1 MAAVPAVLQNA
12 LGVRTWGDVRAMIHS
27 GGPAISSLLV
37 GWNVVDDNKAS
48 LIAGL
53 LVALASPLA
62 AYPEAENNFRKWL
75 YGVVAAVQA
84 VLIGVVGVVDSPIV
98 DLLGSALAI
107 LGGMVAS
114 ANTPTS
120 ESGFV
125 ATSSNA
131 VTSTDAHNASQT
143 RRIQQPVSVDTS
155 SVRAATKTANIPNTG
170 WRGL

>member
-12 LGVRTWGDVRAMIHS
+12 FGIRTWGDVRAMIHS

-37 GWNVVDDNKAS
+37 GWNIVGDDKAA

-98 DLLGSALAI
+98 DLCGSALAI

-120 ESGFV
+120 ESPMV
-125 ATSSNA
+125 PAPRTSSNA
-131 VTSTDAHNASQT
+131 LNSTDIHNRSSP
-143 RRIQQPVSVDTS
+143 RPVT
-155 SVRAATKTANIPNTG
+155 TG

>member
-12 LGVRTWGDVRAMIHS
+12 FGVRTWGDVRAMIHS

-37 GWNVVDDNKAS
+37 GWNIVGDDKAA

-62 AYPEAENNFRKWL
+62 AYPEAENNFRRWL

-84 VLIGVVGVVDSPIV
+84 VLIGVVGVVDSPVV
-98 DLLGSALAI
+98 DLCGSALAI

-120 ESGFV
+120 
-125 ATSSNA
+125 SNA
-131 VTSTDAHNASQT
+131 LTSTDAHNRSQP
-143 RRIQQPVSVDTS
+143 RPVNAVVPQPPEQPHSL
-155 SVRAATKTANIPNTG
+155 NTGG

>member
-1 MAAVPAVLQNA
+1 
-12 LGVRTWGDVRAMIHS
+12 MIHS

-37 GWNVVDDNKAS
+37 GWNIVGDDKAA

-75 YGVVAAVQA
+75 YGVIAAVQA

-98 DLLGSALAI
+98 DLCGSALAI

-120 ESGFV
+120 
-125 ATSSNA
+125 SNA
-131 VTSTDAHNASQT
+131 LTSTDAHNRSQP
-143 RRIQQPVSVDTS
+143 RPVNSPVPLPPEQPHSL
-155 SVRAATKTANIPNTG
+155 NTG

>member
-1 MAAVPAVLQNA
+1 MV
-12 LGVRTWGDVRAMIHS
+12 HS

-37 GWNVVDDNKAS
+37 GWNIVGDDKAA

-75 YGVVAAVQA
+75 YGVIAAVQA

-98 DLLGSALAI
+98 DLCGSALAI

-114 ANTPTS
+114 ANTT
-120 ESGFV
+120 
-125 ATSSNA
+125 
-131 VTSTDAHNASQT
+131 TSTGGIAVKGLPPDTKRTQ
-143 RRIQQPVSVDTS
+143 IPVSVS
-155 SVRAATKTANIPNTG
+155 ATKAAKYHAESSSKLSEPG

>member
-1 MAAVPAVLQNA
+1 
-12 LGVRTWGDVRAMIHS
+12 MIHS

-53 LVALASPLA
+53 VVALASPLA

-75 YGVVAAVQA
+75 YGVIAAVQA

-98 DLLGSALAI
+98 DLCGSALAI

-120 ESGFV
+120 ESPVV
-125 ATSSNA
+125 AQSK
-131 VTSTDAHNASQT
+131 
-143 RRIQQPVSVDTS
+143 QPVAPPTRSVNPVVPVPTEH
-155 SVRAATKTANIPNTG
+155 ANNLNTGG